1 MPAAIERRSPESGS
15 QNRLDPQIPQNP
27 RRAVADDRYQRSPS
41 DSVRAR
47 CFGCVAVNAA
57 KWPLVRRHC
66 VQWQSTTARSG
77 PRTSYR
83 TAPQR
88 QPPVPLIGDESS
100 SRIIF
105 YGRSTRTPDPAVW
118 SPSSAFSGQTGLLL
132 SVRITHCTRNLYKES
147 SAGTPRPDDVPTA
160 HSAALILT
168 WATVHPPR
176 TILPMVVSQ
185 RPSRGPP
192 SAGRVLLRTPEHS
205 SVSRS
210 EPGPSAS

>member
-1 MPAAIERRSPESGS
+1 MPAAIERCSPESGS

-41 DSVRAR
+41 DSVRDR
-47 CFGCVAVNAA
+47 CFVCVAVNAA

-66 VQWQSTTARSG
+66 VQWQSTTGRSG

-105 YGRSTRTPDPAVW
+105 YGRSCGVV
-118 SPSSAFSGQTGLLL
+118 SVLGLLRPDGTSPL
-132 SVRITHCTRNLYKES
+132 RVRYSLYRES
-147 SAGTPRPDDVPTA
+147 SARTPRPDEYRR
-160 HSAALILT
+160 LIR
-168 WATVHPPR
+168 PP
-176 TILPMVVSQ
+176 
-185 RPSRGPP
+185 
-192 SAGRVLLRTPEHS
+192 
-205 SVSRS
+205 
-210 EPGPSAS
+210 

>member
-1 MPAAIERRSPESGS
+1 MPAAIERCSPESGS

-47 CFGCVAVNAA
+47 CFRCVAVNAA

-66 VQWQSTTARSG
+66 VQWQSTTGRSG

-100 SRIIF
+100 SRITF
-105 YGRSTRTPDPAVW
+105 FGRSTKTPDPAVW
-118 SPSSAFSGQTGLLL
+118 SPSSALSGQTGLLL
-132 SVRITHCTRNLYKES
+132 SVRVTHCTRS
-147 SAGTPRPDDVPTA
+147 PRRTPHAPTMYRQ
-160 HSAALILT
+160 LIL
-168 WATVHPPR
+168 PP
-176 TILPMVVSQ
+176 
-185 RPSRGPP
+185 
-192 SAGRVLLRTPEHS
+192 
-205 SVSRS
+205 
-210 EPGPSAS
+210 